1 MKARIIII
9 GVFLSLVTIVF
20 AARLVQIQLVS
31 DEVYYLDRTQE
42 QRYGEAKYGRV
53 FDRNGMPL
61 WDRLLVNGEKERENW
76 KDVYYH
82 GHLEGLSAILKGVV
96 NSKIKELRGQKAV
109 RKSTFKPR
117 RDVPINEEELSP
129 LVEGK
134 DIYLSIDLRIQDIVE
149 NVVKEYVPKF
159 GAAGASVL
167 VMDPRTGQILALTS
181 FNPDNKKYE
190 GILHSYEPGSIFKPI
205 TAIIALENGVNPNKL
220 IDTEDGKWQVVK
232 NSSEKIIKDT
242 HARKTCNMQ
251 EAMVYSSNIAFGK
264 YVIENIGY
272 ENFFYGV
279 KKFAIN
285 ETYSDFPLGFS
296 HRGFSRVPDLRTQA
310 AQGFGQSIDA
320 TSLDIA
326 KAFSSIANGGILY
339 NPKLILDYG
348 MDSAATE
355 RDSVRRVIS
364 STENTRLL
372 RDMLRGVVD
381 SGGTAENV
389 KSKYAFFE
397 FAGKTGTAQ
406 IRDSSGRYAVENY
419 NSSFIGMEK
428 VEDPHFICLVTM
440 YHTRR
445 AGATVAGPVFQK
457 IMEQIYLHPS
467 LSPAAFAKE
476 YAPAYSLCS
485 DVSFIGYTKKA
496 AENKASGM
504 RCNIRFD
511 EENKSGSVVA
521 QKIKND
527 GTGEYLE
534 LSLREHQ
541 RNTGLMPDVRG
552 LALRDAMGMLE
563 HISNVV
569 YDGAGKVY
577 EQFPEPG
584 SFAGKKSTVHIKLR
598 ENI

>member
-1 MKARIIII
+1 MKTRMIII
-9 GVFLSLVTIVF
+9 GIFLSLATIVF
-20 AARLVQIQLVS
+20 SARLVHIQLVS
-31 DEVYYLDRTQE
+31 NEVYYVDRTQE

-53 FDRNGMPL
+53 FDRNGAPL
-61 WDRLLVNGEKERENW
+61 WDRLQKERGNW

-82 GHLEGLSAILKGVV
+82 RHLEGLSAILKGVV
-96 NSKIKELRGQKAV
+96 NSKITELRGQNAV
-109 RKSTFKPR
+109 IRSTFKPR
-117 RDVPINEEELSP
+117 RDVPIDEDEVIP
-129 LVEGK
+129 LVDGK
-134 DIYLSIDLRIQDIVE
+134 DIYLSIDLRIQEIVE
-149 NVVKEYVPKF
+149 NVVREYVPKF

-167 VMDPRTGQILALTS
+167 VMDPHTGQVLALTS
-181 FNPDNKKYE
+181 FNPENKKYE
-190 GILHSYEPGSIFKPI
+190 DVLHSYEPGSIFKPI

-232 NSSEKIIKDT
+232 TSNEKIIKDT

-264 YVIENIGY
+264 YVTEDIGY
-272 ENFFYGV
+272 EKFYYGV

-285 ETYSDFPLGFS
+285 ETYSEFPLRVS
-296 HRGFSRVPDLRTQA
+296 HKGFSRVPDLRTQA

-320 TSLDIA
+320 TSLDVA

-339 NPKLILDYG
+339 TPKLLLKYG
-348 MDSAATE
+348 MDSASTE

-372 RDMLRGVVD
+372 RDMLKGVVN

-406 IRDSSGRYAVENY
+406 IRDSSGKYAVENY

-428 VEDPHFICLVTM
+428 VTDPHYVCLVTM
-440 YHTRR
+440 YHTRK

-467 LSPAAFAKE
+467 LSPASFARE
-476 YAPAYSLCS
+476 YAPSDSLCS
-485 DVSFIGYTKKA
+485 DISFINYAKTA
-496 AENKASGM
+496 AESKANGM

-511 EENKSGSVVA
+511 EGNKGGPVVVA
-521 QKIKND
+521 QKIKED
-527 GTGEYLE
+527 HTGKYLE

-541 RNTGLMPDVRG
+541 INTGLMPDVRG
-552 LALRDAMGMLE
+552 LALRDARGMLA
-563 HISNVV
+563 HMKVIH
-569 YDGAGKVY
+569 DGTGKVY
-577 EQFPEPG
+577 EQYPEPG
-584 SFAGKKSTVHIKLR
+584 SSAPKKSTVHIKLR
-598 ENI
+598 EDI

>member
-1 MKARIIII
+1 MKTRIIII
-9 GVFLSLVTIVF
+9 CVFLSLATIIF

-31 DEVYYLDRTQE
+31 GEVYYRDKTQE
-42 QRYGEAKYGRV
+42 QRYREARYGRV
-53 FDRNGMPL
+53 FDRNGTPL
-61 WDRLLVNGEKERENW
+61 WDKLLVNGEK

-82 GHLEGLSAILKGVV
+82 RHLEGLSAILKGVV
-96 NSKIKELRGQKAV
+96 NSKIIDLRGQNAV
-109 RKSTFKPR
+109 MLSTVPPGKKT
-117 RDVPINEEELSP
+117 PINEAEISP

-134 DIYLSIDLRIQDIVE
+134 DIYLSIDLRIQEIVE
-149 NVVKEYVPKF
+149 NVVHEYVPKF

-167 VMDPRTGQILALTS
+167 VMDPHTGQILALTS
-181 FNPDNKKYE
+181 FNPENKKYE
-190 GILHSYEPGSIFKPI
+190 DVLHSYEPGSIFKPI
-205 TAIIALENGVNPNKL
+205 TAIIALENGVDPNKL

-232 NSSEKIIKDT
+232 NSNEKIIKDT

-264 YVIENIGY
+264 YVTENIGY
-272 ENFFYGV
+272 ENFYYGV

-285 ETYSDFPLGFS
+285 ETYSDFPLRVSHKGFI
-296 HRGFSRVPDLRTQA
+296 RVPDLRTQA

-320 TSLDIA
+320 TSLDVA
-326 KAFSSIANGGILY
+326 KAFGSIANGGILY
-339 NPKLILDYG
+339 NPKLLLNYG

-389 KSKYAFFE
+389 KSKYSFFE

-406 IRDSSGRYAVENY
+406 IRDSSGRYAMENY
-419 NSSFIGMEK
+419 NSSFIGMERIA
-428 VEDPHFICLVTM
+428 DPHYICLVTM

-457 IMEQIYLHPS
+457 IMEQIYLHPA
-467 LSPAAFAKE
+467 LSPASFAKE
-476 YAPAYSLCS
+476 YAPADNLCS
-485 DVSFIGYTKKA
+485 DISFIGYTKTA
-496 AENKASGM
+496 AENKAGGM

-511 EENKSGSVVA
+511 EENKGGSVVA
-521 QKIKND
+521 QKIKKD
-527 GTGEYLE
+527 HTGEYLE

-569 YDGAGKVY
+569 YDGTGKVY

-584 SFAGKKSTVHIKLR
+584 SFAPKKSTVHIKLR
-598 ENI
+598 EGI